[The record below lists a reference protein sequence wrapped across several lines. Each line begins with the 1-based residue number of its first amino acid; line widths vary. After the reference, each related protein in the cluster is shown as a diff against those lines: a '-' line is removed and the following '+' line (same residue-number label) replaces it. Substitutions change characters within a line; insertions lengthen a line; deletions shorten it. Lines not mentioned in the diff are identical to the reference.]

1 MKKDSVGVASPQ
13 TATKRKPFAVV
24 VTPEVLARMFEIG
37 NETHVQV
44 VESPIFQQD
53 RLTHTLIDSQG
64 NIKLLFNN
72 ALSTAGGKTVT
83 VKTVH

>member
-1 MKKDSVGVASPQ
+1 MKKDLVGVASPQ
-13 TATKRKPFAVV
+13 TATKRESFAVV
-24 VTPEVLARMFEIG
+24 VTPEVLAGMFEMG

-53 RLTHTLIDSQG
+53 RLTHTLIDPHG
-64 NIKLLFNN
+64 NVKLLFND
-72 ALSTAGGKTVT
+72 ALSTAEGKTVT